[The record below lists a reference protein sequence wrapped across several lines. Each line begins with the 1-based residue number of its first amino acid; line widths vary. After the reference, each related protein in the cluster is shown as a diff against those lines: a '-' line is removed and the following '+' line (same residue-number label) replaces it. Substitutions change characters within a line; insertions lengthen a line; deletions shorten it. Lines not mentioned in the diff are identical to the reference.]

1 MSQNSLPPE
10 SSSPL
15 QAKLGRS
22 RGYYFFVVAF
32 LVGMSALG
40 SFVNDMY
47 SPALPAMCRF
57 FHCSVS
63 TVQMGMTT
71 GMIGLALGQIILG
84 PMSDRYGR
92 KPVLVGSVCLFI
104 VAAVVSVFSPTIHFF
119 VWCRLFQGLGAAG
132 GYFLARTIPADV
144 YSGRQLAK
152 LMALVGAING
162 IAPASAPIIGGVTA
176 DAFGWRGIFVVLVIF
191 ALAILACSGAL
202 KESLSVSRRTSGA
215 WWRSFGG
222 YGVMLRNRP
231 FMIHVVFKGLALGL
245 LFAYVTSSSFILQNH
260 YGLSQTLYGCVIGF
274 NALFVAGG
282 SMAAL
287 RFRPLKRAATAG
299 SLVMAVGAVGQAVAL
314 CTVHSIVLFEVLAVT
329 MLFGLGLIF
338 TTTNTL
344 AMNEGRQQAGEAS
357 SVLGVSGYA
366 VGAVV
371 MPLVGIGDVIHSAA
385 VIYACMA
392 VLIVVC
398 ACVSRALPADLDS

>member
-1 MSQNSLPPE
+1 M
-10 SSSPL
+10 
-15 QAKLGRS
+15 
-22 RGYYFFVVAF
+22 
-32 LVGMSALG
+32 
-40 SFVNDMY
+40 
-47 SPALPAMCRF
+47 
-57 FHCSVS
+57 
-63 TVQMGMTT
+63 
-71 GMIGLALGQIILG
+71 
-84 PMSDRYGR
+84 
-92 KPVLVGSVCLFI
+92 
-104 VAAVVSVFSPTIHFF
+104 
-119 VWCRLFQGLGAAG
+119 WCRLFQGLGAAG

-176 DAFGWRGIFVVLVIF
+176 DAFGWQGIFVVLVVF
-191 ALAILACSGAL
+191 ALVVLVCSGAL
-202 KESLSVSRRTSGA
+202 KESLPVSRRTSGA
-215 WWRSFGG
+215 WWRAYGG
-222 YGVMLRNRP
+222 YGIMLRNRP

-245 LFAYVTSSSFILQNH
+245 LFAYITSSSFILQNH

-274 NALFVAGG
+274 NALFVAAG
-282 SMAAL
+282 SMTAL

-385 VIYACMA
+385 AIYACMA